1 MKRFIGVVVFN
12 LISLLAVSQVKDSIK
27 KSSTINDPFIVTV
40 EQSLNAFY
48 ADFANKSNYDS
59 IISALNYES
68 GQIPRFPDSIYCQ
81 RLEKMNDMSPFQLD
95 CAPPALATIKFF
107 AEKRRSFARVV
118 LGRSA
123 LYFEMFEEK
132 LAQYGLPIEL
142 KYLAVIESGLR
153 PQVKSKAGA
162 LGLWQFMYRTGL
174 YYGLNENSYVDE
186 RMDPEKATDAACRY
200 LKKLHDIYGDW
211 NLALASYNAGPG
223 NVNKAI
229 RRSGGKKT
237 YWEVRPFLPTET
249 QGYVPNFIAAAYLL
263 TYHAEHNIVPME
275 AKWNYG
281 QLDTMCLRNGIHMS
295 TITKLTGWE
304 LEEIQTLNPIYKTG
318 YVPYTKQNQCITG
331 PLKEIGKI
339 VSLENE
345 LYALEK
351 KTYLSESIK
360 PTVLDSSKVIK
371 NDSLSA
377 ETPIKVSGEKTKT
390 VKTKTPKLE
399 STKVVKVKE
408 KPIAPVISYVY
419 HSVRRGEGLGII
431 AAKYNITV
439 NEILTS
445 NNMKS
450 TVLFTGQRLKIPQIV
465 INEALK
471 IEEPIKEIGDLD
483 TLKVTKAIVPIKK
496 PKPVVPA
503 KKYCEVKLGDTG
515 IKIAQKYNLT
525 QKQLMNLNPGI
536 NLQVINVGQKLRVK

>member
-1 MKRFIGVVVFN
+1 MKRFIGVVIFN

-174 YYGLNENSYVDE
+174 YYGLNENSYIDE

-304 LEEIQTLNPIYKTG
+304 LDEIQTLNPIYKTG

-345 LYALEK
+345 LYASEK
-351 KTYLSESIK
+351 KTYLPEPIK
-360 PTVLDSSKVIK
+360 SVILDSSTVIK

-377 ETPIKVSGEKTKT
+377 ETPIKVSGDKKVT
-390 VKTKTPKLE
+390 VKNKTTKLVTPK
-399 STKVVKVKE
+399 VVPVKE
-408 KPIAPVISYVY
+408 KPVAPVIVYIY

-450 TVLFTGQRLKIPQIV
+450 TVLFTGQRLKIPQKV
-465 INEALK
+465 INEVLK
-471 IEEPIKEIGDLD
+471 IEESIKEEISADSV
-483 TLKVTKAIVPIKK
+483 KVTKT
-496 PKPVVPA
+496 VVPA
-503 KKYCEVKLGDTG
+503 KKPKQTVPVKKFYEVKVGDTG

-525 QKQLMNLNPGI
+525 QQQLINLNPGI
-536 NLQVINVGQKLRVK
+536 NLQVINVGQQIRVK

>member
-1 MKRFIGVVVFN
+1 MKRFFVIVLLNF
-12 LISLLAVSQVKDSIK
+12 ISVLAYSQVKDTLK
-27 KSSTINDPFIVTV
+27 KTVLNPDPFINTV
-40 EQSLNAFY
+40 EQTLSAFY
-48 ADFANKSNYDS
+48 ADVANQSNYDS

-68 GQIPRFPDSIYCQ
+68 GQIPSFTDEQYCE
-81 RLEKMNDMSPFQLD
+81 RLEKMNAMSPFQLD

-132 LAQYGLPIEL
+132 LAAYGLPIEL

-174 YYGLNENSYVDE
+174 YYGLNENSYIDE

-275 AKWNYG
+275 AKWNYA
-281 QLDTMCLRNGIHMS
+281 QLDTVCLKEGVHMA
-295 TITKLTGWE
+295 TISKLTGWDF
-304 LEEIQTLNPIYKTG
+304 EEIQVLNPIYKTT
-318 YVPYTKQNQCITG
+318 YVPSSMPRQCISG
-331 PLKEIGKI
+331 PIQEIGKI
-339 VSLENE
+339 VSVEDE
-345 LYALEK
+345 LYKLEK
-351 KTYLSESIK
+351 FIYAPEPIK
-360 PTVLDSSKVIK
+360 VEPVVLDTAGV
-371 NDSLSA
+371 
-377 ETPIKVSGEKTKT
+377 ETPIVVSGGQTPPIKIPP
-390 VKTKTPKLE
+390 VKTPPIKTPP
-399 STKVVKVKE
+399 VKVAPVKVA
-408 KPIAPVISYVY
+408 APVIVFVT
-419 HSVRRGEGLGII
+419 HSVKRGEGLGII
-431 AAKYNITV
+431 ATKYGVTVPEITRA
-439 NEILTS
+439 

-450 TVLFTGQRLKIPQIV
+450 TVLFTGQKLKIPQV
-465 INEALK
+465 QAVNAVVN
-471 IEEPIKEIGDLD
+471 GDSVLVAPVAIAPV
-483 TLKVTKAIVPIKK
+483 KVAPVVVAK
-496 PKPVVPA
+496 PKPPV
-503 KKYCEVKLGDTG
+503 KKYYVVKAGDNG
-515 IKIAQKYNLT
+515 SKVAQKHNLT
-525 QKQLMNLNPGI
+525 QQQLVKLNPGLNI
-536 NLQVINVGQKLRVK
+536 DRINVGQEIRVK